1 MKKLFYL
8 DNEEKNRILE
18 MHKKASKNLYLTEQ
32 AASSGNT
39 TTASTQTKTIIP
51 VNQERPKESNISI
64 YRKERIKALL
74 DTSPK
79 YGFKEI
85 KRMLR
90 RENDL
95 DVYISNIQ
103 VVTINGEQTARV
115 YGYLE
120 EQSLDTE
127 NLQYEGDI
135 IFDFQCSDKRFKLV
149 KSPSQNTTYSG
160 VKTQTTFDGGTDDVV
175 AGTESPSKI
184 KGLRAG
190 DPFESKGLDSWL
202 SNNLYICGRKFQAKV
217 E

>member
-18 MHKKASKNLYLTEQ
+18 MHKRASKNLYLVEQ
-32 AASSGNT
+32 TTPSGST
-39 TTASTQTKTIIP
+39 TTASTQTKKVTP
-51 VNQERPKESNISI
+51 VTQERPKESNISI

-74 DTSPK
+74 ETSPK
-79 YGFKEI
+79 YGFKEV
-85 KRMLR
+85 KRLLHR
-90 RENDL
+90 KNDL

-103 VVTINGEQTARV
+103 VVTVNGMQTARV
-115 YGYLE
+115 YGHLE
-120 EQSLDTE
+120 EQSLDIE

-160 VKTQTTFDGGTDDVV
+160 VKTQNTFDGGTDDVV
-175 AGTESPSKI
+175 AGTESATKI

-190 DPFESKGLDSWL
+190 DPFESNSLASWL
-202 SNNLYICGRKFQAKV
+202 MNNLYICGRKFQATV